1 MSLPSPIELDFTSR
15 SDIEKIQKEVD
26 DVRTYVTKITIDEFA
41 LQRDEAYDKLLFSI
55 MRCQNLKTF
64 GCWDCLN
71 LPDQT
76 RRTIEKKI
84 KRDNGFVVDCKRCGL
99 YGKQPWICS
108 RGDRWSQANIN
119 QIIGRRLRMEQ
130 NEKEKKEEHN
140 PGPQDFVIQAM
151 AYNILRVDANLPG
164 LSYSASTGAP
174 SDMARITFS
183 NPIID

>member
-1 MSLPSPIELDFTSR
+1 MSLLPPVELDFTSR
-15 SDIEKIQKEVD
+15 SDIEKIQKEID

-41 LQRDEAYDKLLFSI
+41 LSHDAVYGELLFSI

-84 KRDNGFVVDCKRCGL
+84 KRNNGFTVDCKRCGL
-99 YGKQPWICS
+99 YGKQPWTCS
-108 RGDRWSQANIN
+108 RGDDCWREVDIQ
-119 QIIGRRLRMEQ
+119 QIIGRCLRMEQ
-130 NEKEKKEEHN
+130 KEKKEHI
-140 PGPQDFVIQAM
+140 PGPQDFVMQAIS
-151 AYNILRVDANLPG
+151 YNILRVDANLPG

-174 SDMARITFS
+174 SDM
-183 NPIID
+183 D